1 MSSKSEDNPEPGRL
15 AVVARR
21 SILEGEL
28 TSGRGPMKRISLVAV
43 LVVSLLGA
51 APALA
56 AKKPRPKAH
65 VAVVQVKAQ
74 SCGVYYRY
82 SC

>member
-1 MSSKSEDNPEPGRL
+1 
-15 AVVARR
+15 
-21 SILEGEL
+21 
-28 TSGRGPMKRISLVAV
+28 MKRISLVAV

-56 AKKPRPKAH
+56 AKKPKPKPKAH
-65 VAVVQVKAQ
+65 VTVVQAKARN
-74 SCGVYYRY
+74 CGAYYRY

>member
-1 MSSKSEDNPEPGRL
+1 
-15 AVVARR
+15 
-21 SILEGEL
+21 
-28 TSGRGPMKRISLVAV
+28 MKRISLVAV

-56 AKKPRPKAH
+56 AKKPKPKPKPKAH
-65 VAVVQVKAQ
+65 VTVVQAKARN
-74 SCGVYYRY
+74 CGAYYRY